1 MLLELGVGEGYSSV
15 SQHQVIVAHRHDEPG
30 IVLFEGFRH
39 AAQQVA
45 VLLNKVVAETR
56 EIIPAILIDRVGRF
70 ADWIDG
76 EAATVVEYD
85 SVSADQERSE
95 LWTGVVAR
103 DSGDAIV
110 LVVAEQ
116 SQGIGADH
124 VIDLGAIKEGKPSL
138 FVGLHFADC
147 EIAKLSRGLRCVF
160 EQTKDLFCGE
170 LCFHCVHAPSVRI
183 QCQWD
188 DISIIIAIFG

>member
-1 MLLELGVGEGYSSV
+1 MLLELGVGEGDSSV
-15 SQHQVIVAHRHDEPG
+15 GQHQVIVAHRHDEPS
-30 IVLFEGFRH
+30 VALLEGFRH
-39 AAQQVA
+39 TAQQVA
-45 VLLNKVVAETR
+45 VLLNEVVAETR
-56 EIIPAILIDRVGRF
+56 EIIPAILIDCVGRF
-70 ADWIDG
+70 ADGIEA
-76 EAATVVEYD
+76 EAATVVEHD
-85 SVSADQERSE
+85 SISADQERSE
-95 LWTGVVAR
+95 LRTGVVAR

-110 LVVAEQ
+110 LVVTEQ
-116 SQGIGADH
+116 RQGIGTDY

-138 FVGLHFADC
+138 FIGLHFVDC